1 MHRQKLARYEAEGIG
16 ESRDAKRVRLIKT
29 DRRCGS
35 EVFAEVL
42 EHFVDLGEAAEV
54 AL

>member
-1 MHRQKLARYEAEGIG
+1 MHRQKLARYEAAGIEELRKG
-16 ESRDAKRVRLIKT
+16 KQVGLVKTESS
-29 DRRCGS
+29 CGS
-35 EVFAEVL
+35 EVSAEVL